1 MKCNDQKFT
10 ERSIKV
16 VESPVQIRVD
26 SISAQVI
33 VCAVLK

>member
-16 VESPVQIRVD
+16 VSWK
-26 SISAQVI
+26 STSNS
-33 VCAVLK
+33 CGFCFCKN